1 MVDVQAMN
9 DKLIRRSEEMLLRLT
24 ARSRAEVRE
33 ALERAGGSVKIAVL
47 LLHGLEPDEA
57 VALLRQAG
65 GGLRDAL
72 ALVGRRGSD
81 TTQFRRMG

>member
-1 MVDVQAMN
+1 
-9 DKLIRRSEEMLLRLT
+9 
-24 ARSRAEVRE
+24 
-33 ALERAGGSVKIAVL
+33 
-47 LLHGLEPDEA
+47 